1 MDWHSVTPKVPGFNS
16 IRFLLLG
23 GGAGVKEGVYTCLMS
38 QNLHELE
45 ICIQDVCES
54 VDMQTFSYVQK
65 EISQN
70 IFHS

>member
-1 MDWHSVTPKVPGFNS
+1 
-16 IRFLLLG
+16 
-23 GGAGVKEGVYTCLMS
+23 MS